1 MTAFFKLFKPTRA
14 TVRRRRADRLRQW
27 FPVIILVTLMATGTG
42 VMAECSSMGGT
53 IGGHRPVPT
62 DSGWHHHG
70 CCHHNR
76 PFASG
81 PKTDCLHAPSSTTK
95 DFLIDRWRLPLS
107 AETDMPDLDPAAIKT
122 KKSLAVLIPDA
133 GPIFRPV
140 SERQQTFTPL
150 YLAHKSLL
158 C

>member
-1 MTAFFKLFKPTRA
+1 
-14 TVRRRRADRLRQW
+14 LRQW
-27 FPVIILVTLMATGTG
+27 FPVVILVILLTTGMG
-42 VMAECSSMGGT
+42 VMTESSTMGGT
-53 IGGHRPVPT
+53 VVGDWRALA
-62 DSGWHHHG
+62 DS
-70 CCHHNR
+70 CCHDYK
-76 PFASG
+76 PIAPG
-81 PKTDCLHAPSSTTK
+81 AKTDCLHAPLPAVN
-95 DFLIDRWRLPLS
+95 DFLIDRWSLPLS

-150 YLAHKSLL
+150 YLAHQSLL